1 MVSHG
6 FHGFHG
12 LFHRCD
18 RPCRADSVGWL
29 YGDDVTLCHPNR
41 VSLACEASTE
51 TMKTMET
58 IRDGAGTRRRGERGA
73 IPADQQPQRRR
84 VGDRSLA
91 IPFRDEAP
99 APAVAAGPDFSA
111 GPDFV
116 VSFLRRWWS
125 LRVPHRFEHQVSGD
139 PAGP

>member
-73 IPADQQPQRRR
+73 ILLTSNRRR
-84 VGDRSLA
+84 PGRSPPSSVPSGSSVVVFPDSSRLEQLTLSFMER
-91 IPFRDEAP
+91 IRLPVSLIGAP
-99 APAVAAGPDFSA
+99 NFARLSSQCVAG
-111 GPDFV
+111 
-116 VSFLRRWWS
+116 R
-125 LRVPHRFEHQVSGD
+125 
-139 PAGP
+139 